1 LETQEKHIGDELHI
15 LAGRILWYEEEVRKT
30 VGLAL
35 QYKLEI
41 GRSLARA
48 KQLLPH
54 GKFLAWAQHEFGWTP
69 RHVQNHLTLAANAK
83 RVSHL
88 GPGASLRMALAAIK
102 ESRADVSKPVDSR
115 LSIGPP
121 PALESVQRIQLIGEF
136 EEGEVD
142 CHQLVLEMA
151 RISAALGVP
160 NARWKARWCGARP
173 SGNTH
178 EIEVND
184 SPRLSAAI

>member
-1 LETQEKHIGDELHI
+1 LETQEKKTIEELHA

-69 RHVQNHLTLAANAK
+69 RHVQNHLALAANAK
-83 RVSHL
+83 HVSHL

-102 ESRADVSKPVDSR
+102 ESRADASKAVDSPT
-115 LSIGPP
+115 SIGPR
-121 PALESVQRIQLIGEF
+121 PAIESVQRIQLIGEF

-142 CHQLVLEMA
+142 CRQLVLEVE
-151 RISAALGVP
+151 RISAALGAP
-160 NARWKARWCGARP
+160 NARWKARWCVCRP
-173 SGNTH
+173 NSL
-178 EIEVND
+178 EIEAKD
-184 SPRLSAAI
+184 SARLAAAI